1 MNKQTEYV
9 ITCKLTP
16 DTDPYVLAYNEGN
29 DGYFWTE
36 KENIE
41 RLREQNIPPHRF
53 IFENFH
59 EAKTVRNIV
68 NNCSFKCGIVPLS
81 FLHEP
86 SYTIIHRKN
95 PTTRT
100 TSFSSYRHTKVNIIS
115 KMKERMKRLMD
126 KLTFF
131 DTEKDLRELT
141 GIVHNM
147 HGTF

>member
-1 MNKQTEYV
+1 MNKKTEYV

-16 DTDPYVLAYNEGN
+16 DSDIYVLAYNEGN

-41 RLREQNIPPHRF
+41 RLREQNVHPHRF

-68 NNCSFKCGIVPLS
+68 NNYSFECGIVPLS
-81 FLHEP
+81 SLYEP

-95 PTTRT
+95 PDVYFKFMILFFV
-100 TSFSSYRHTKVNIIS
+100 SLLTKAPIKSCVECLIMIGS
-115 KMKERMKRLMD
+115 PAHV
-126 KLTFF
+126 
-131 DTEKDLRELT
+131 
-141 GIVHNM
+141 I
-147 HGTF
+147 

>member
-59 EAKTVRNIV
+59 EAKPVRNIV

-95 PTTRT
+95 PDVYDIMNDKGKIVFTRNHPDNIFFFIST
-100 TSFSSYRHTKVNIIS
+100 HKGKYNFQDERTDEAVN
-115 KMKERMKRLMD
+115 
-126 KLTFF
+126 
-131 DTEKDLRELT
+131 
-141 GIVHNM
+141 G
-147 HGTF
+147 

>member
-1 MNKQTEYV
+1 MNDKTEYV

-41 RLREQNIPPHRF
+41 RLREQNVPPHRF

-81 FLHEP
+81 FLYEP

-95 PTTRT
+95 PDVYDIMNDEGKIVFTRNHPDNIFFFIST
-100 TSFSSYRHTKVNIIS
+100 HKGKYDFQDERTEEAVN
-115 KMKERMKRLMD
+115 
-126 KLTFF
+126 
-131 DTEKDLRELT
+131 
-141 GIVHNM
+141 G
-147 HGTF
+147 

>member
-41 RLREQNIPPHRF
+41 RLREQNVPPHRF

-81 FLHEP
+81 FLYEP

-95 PTTRT
+95 PDVYDNMNDKGKTVFTRNHPDNIFFFIST
-100 TSFSSYRHTKVNIIS
+100 HKGKYDFQDERTEEAVN
-115 KMKERMKRLMD
+115 
-126 KLTFF
+126 
-131 DTEKDLRELT
+131 
-141 GIVHNM
+141 G
-147 HGTF
+147 

>member
-1 MNKQTEYV
+1 MDKKEEYV

-16 DTDPYVLAYNEGN
+16 DSDIYVLAYNEGN

-41 RLREQNIPPHRF
+41 RLREQNVHPHRF

-81 FLHEP
+81 SLYEP

-95 PTTRT
+95 PDVYDILNDKGKIVFTRNHPDNIFFFIST
-100 TSFSSYRHTKVNIIS
+100 HKAKYDFQDERTEEVVN
-115 KMKERMKRLMD
+115 
-126 KLTFF
+126 
-131 DTEKDLRELT
+131 
-141 GIVHNM
+141 G
-147 HGTF
+147 

>member
-1 MNKQTEYV
+1 MDKKEEYV

-41 RLREQNIPPHRF
+41 RLREQNVPPHRF

-68 NNCSFKCGIVPLS
+68 NNYSFKCGIVPLS
-81 FLHEP
+81 FLYEP

-95 PTTRT
+95 PDVYDILNDKGKIVCTRNHPDNILFFIST
-100 TSFSSYRHTKVNIIS
+100 HKGNYDFQDERTEEAVN
-115 KMKERMKRLMD
+115 
-126 KLTFF
+126 
-131 DTEKDLRELT
+131 
-141 GIVHNM
+141 G
-147 HGTF
+147 

>member
-41 RLREQNIPPHRF
+41 RLREQNVPPHRF
-53 IFENFH
+53 IFESFH

-68 NNCSFKCGIVPLS
+68 NNRGFKCGIVPLS

-95 PTTRT
+95 PDVYDIMNDKGKIVFTRN
-100 TSFSSYRHTKVNIIS
+100 HPDNIFFFIS
-115 KMKERMKRLMD
+115 KHKGKYNFQDER
-126 KLTFF
+126 
-131 DTEKDLRELT
+131 TEEAVN
-141 GIVHNM
+141 G
-147 HGTF
+147 